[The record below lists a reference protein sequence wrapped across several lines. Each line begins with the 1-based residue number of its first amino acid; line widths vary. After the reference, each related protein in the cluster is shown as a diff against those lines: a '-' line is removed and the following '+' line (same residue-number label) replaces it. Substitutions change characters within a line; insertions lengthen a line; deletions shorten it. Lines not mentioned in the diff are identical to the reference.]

1 MKKNIEIIIEDNC
14 ELKITVRKPNGD
26 DTIAITIEPDDEKEY
41 ICKKCDYRMVDGD
54 YDEYYEDFM
63 SDDLIDA
70 VYSVKVMSLAEKWFD
85 LFVWEFTEEEDSMF
99 VRDCLDEDV
108 CPKDVIM
115 CMESMIDLDLD

>member
-1 MKKNIEIIIEDNC
+1 MRKNIEIIIEDNC

-26 DTIAITIEPDDEKEY
+26 DTIAITIEPDEEKEY
-41 ICKKCDYRMVDGD
+41 ICKHCDLRMVDGD

-70 VYSVKVMSLAEKWFD
+70 VYSIKVVSLAEKWFD

-99 VRDCLDEDV
+99 VRDCLEEDV
-108 CPKDVIM
+108 CPRDVITY
-115 CMESMIDLDLD
+115 MESMIDLD

>member
-1 MKKNIEIIIEDNC
+1 MRKNIEIIIEDSC

-26 DTIAITIEPDDEKEY
+26 DTIAITIEPDEEKEY
-41 ICKKCDYRMVDGD
+41 ICKHCDLRMVDGD

-70 VYSVKVMSLAEKWFD
+70 VYSLKVATLAEKWFD

-99 VRDCLDEDV
+99 IRDCLEEDV
-108 CPKDVIM
+108 CPRDVITY
-115 CMESMIDLDLD
+115 MESMIDLD